1 MSVVSSNPNL
11 LNRPNDLIIEDI
23 TLVIPSGAGDP
34 DKISLREFIYS
45 VEIYE
50 DIFSNSLS
58 GSIVFGDALSLK
70 NHYNIMGNESIQ
82 ITFYTP
88 GQTDQQKNKIKLNFR
103 VYKSHSTEASDKAK
117 ITTIE
122 FVSEE
127 FFFNTTTKFSTAYK
141 KKSYSDMARQIFDQY
156 IWKGKKEDKNYLNQE
171 PAFWIPISSE
181 GMNKSVVFPWWSP
194 FYAINWLAN
203 KSFSQIGEKKCA
215 DYLFF
220 QQLNGTYVFAPLS
233 YFKGLPPTATYKQ
246 VPIDKQNEQKMFDN
260 ITQLTVVA
268 SNDKLQ
274 DVATG
279 VYGSILNTF
288 DIHNKKM
295 EGGIFDYYKEFPS
308 SPHIN
313 EHPLVSPHTHLY
325 GTPLAYKKILPKNS
339 NRFNGV
345 VDNEEHEKYALL
357 RQSSIN
363 QMNCITIQIKVPGD
377 SRRRVGDIVELKI
390 TSPEDISQKTYQN
403 ADFGY
408 DRYLSGLYMIT
419 KINHSFSH
427 NDYDLVMTVTKDSY
441 SDPVTEKA
449 SNE

>member
-1 MSVVSSNPNL
+1 MDAPTTDPNL
-11 LNRPNDLIIEDI
+11 LNRPGDIVIESVN
-23 TLVIPSGAGDP
+23 LLIPSAAAGKP
-34 DKISLREFIYS
+34 EEISLKDFIYS

-58 GSIVFGDALSLK
+58 GSIVFGDALALK
-70 NHYNIMGNESIQ
+70 NHYIIMGNESIR

-88 GQTDQQKNKIKLNFR
+88 GQENQQQNKIELVFR

-141 KKSYSDMARQIFDQY
+141 QKSYSDMASQIFDQH
-156 IWKGKKEDKNYLNQE
+156 IWKAKQNDKNYLNKT
-171 PAFWIPISSE
+171 AKFWVPVPSE
-181 GMNKSVVFPWWSP
+181 GTNKSVVFPWWSP

-203 KSFSQIGEKKCA
+203 KSFSSIKENKCA

-220 QQLNGTYVFAPLS
+220 QHLNGTYVFAPLS
-233 YFKGLPPTATYKQ
+233 YFKGLPKTATYRQ
-246 VPIDKQNEQKMFDN
+246 IPTDKQRDKTMFDN
-260 ITQLTVVA
+260 ITELTVIS
-268 SNDKLQ
+268 SNDKMQ

-295 EGGIFDYYKEFPS
+295 EGSIFDYYKEFS
-308 SPHIN
+308 SSQHIN
-313 EHPLVSPHTHLY
+313 KHPLVSPNTHLY
-325 GTPLAYKKILPKNS
+325 GNPLAYKKILPKNS
-339 NRFNGV
+339 NRFSGIP
-345 VDNEEHEKYALL
+345 DNEEHEKYALL
-357 RQSSIN
+357 RQSSMN
-363 QMNCITIQIKVPGD
+363 QMNCITLQLKVAGD

-390 TSPEDISQKTYQN
+390 TSPEDISKKTQQN
-403 ADFGY
+403 EDFGM

-419 KINHSFSH
+419 KINHSFFH
-427 NDYDLVMTVTKDSY
+427 QDYDLILTVTKDSY
-441 SDPVTEKA
+441 GSPITEKTT
-449 SNE
+449 